1 MRLMG
6 RMGRGRKKKVNIGS
20 EKACAGA
27 GGVAEWGARM
37 EKNRTIEADCGVRA
51 KSSGVRCA
59 RFAQVTYTGGP
70 RRNGSVFQLSC
81 NGGRDNMRPQFQ
93 QLPVPMIDAVA
104 QATNDYLA
112 KMPKA
117 SRKMRGQFFTGKNTA
132 RFMAGLFS
140 EEKLRGDVSIL
151 DPGAGTGILSAA
163 LVERLQTLSGVRSIR
178 LVCYET
184 DPKVRNVLEIN
195 LGMMAARSRVPFE
208 WELRTDN
215 FITSQT
221 DAYNQTL
228 YAGDNPG
235 KFDLAIL
242 NPPYKKLSKDA
253 PESRAMA
260 DVCHGAP
267 NLYFLFAAMALFD
280 LKDGGEMVEIVPRS
294 WTSGAYFRRFRE
306 KFLRDG
312 ALERVHLF
320 KSRDQVFRQEDVLQE
335 TMIAKVAKTTWKP
348 GTVTVSTTEGGE
360 DFSGIESVELPYE
373 SVVTSPDYYVFLPTS
388 REEAATLGK
397 LAGFK
402 ETLPSLGLRMK
413 TGLTVDFR
421 NGDDL
426 RDTAEA
432 GAVPLF
438 QAWHIRDG
446 GVVFPTGK
454 SHEYIMARQPG
465 LLQRNANYLF
475 LKRFTSKEERR
486 RLQCGVYLARQH
498 PGYSVISTQNKVN
511 FIGGGGDL
519 SDRVV
524 YGLYVL
530 FNSTL
535 YDAYYRML
543 NGSTQVNST
552 EINAMPVPSL
562 DAITDMGREL
572 LLGKDLSEK
581 ACDRILGGHL

>member
-1 MRLMG
+1 M
-6 RMGRGRKKKVNIGS
+6 KKN
-20 EKACAGA
+20 A
-27 GGVAEWGARM
+27 
-37 EKNRTIEADCGVRA
+37 TIEAGGSTRA
-51 KSSGVRCA
+51 QFAHVVSGNVWPGTVSLLPGLA
-59 RFAQVTYTGGP
+59 
-70 RRNGSVFQLSC
+70 GS
-81 NGGRDNMRPQFQ
+81 GKIRAQFQ
-93 QLPVPMIDAVA
+93 QRAIPMIDAVA

-112 KMPKA
+112 RMPKA
-117 SRKMRGQFFTGKNTA
+117 SRKTQGQFFTGKNTA

-140 EEKLRGDVSIL
+140 AEKLRGDVSVL

-163 LVERLQTLSGVRSIR
+163 VVERLQALPGVRSIR
-178 LVCYET
+178 LVCCET
-184 DPKVRNVLEIN
+184 DPKVRDVFESN
-195 LGMMAARSRVPFE
+195 LRLMAARSRVPLE
-208 WELRTDN
+208 WELRTEN

-221 DAYNQTL
+221 DAYNRSL
-228 YAGDNPG
+228 YAGANPE

-242 NPPYKKLSKDA
+242 NPPYKKLPKDA
-253 PESRAMA
+253 PEARAMP

-280 LKDGGEMVEIVPRS
+280 LKDGGELVAIVPRS

-306 KFLRDG
+306 RFLDDG

-335 TMIAKVAKTTWKP
+335 TMIVRVVKTTQKP
-348 GTVTVSTTEGGE
+348 GCVTVSTTVGGE
-360 DFSGIESVELPYE
+360 DFSDIRAVELPYG
-373 SVVTSPDYYVFLPTS
+373 SVLSSPDFYVFLPTS
-388 REEAATLGK
+388 EEEAATLGK

-421 NGDDL
+421 NGGDL
-426 RDTAEA
+426 RDTAED
-432 GAVPLF
+432 GALPLF
-438 QAWHIRDG
+438 QARHIRDG

-454 SHEYIMARQPG
+454 SHECIMARQPG

-519 SDRVV
+519 PDRVV

-535 YDAYYRML
+535 YDSYYRML

-552 EINAMPVPSL
+552 EINAMPVPPL
-562 DAITDMGREL
+562 DAIADMGRKL
-572 LLGKDLSEK
+572 LSGKDLSEK

>member
-1 MRLMG
+1 MKR
-6 RMGRGRKKKVNIGS
+6 NT
-20 EKACAGA
+20 
-27 GGVAEWGARM
+27 
-37 EKNRTIEADCGVRA
+37 TIEAVAGVEATRGQGLEY
-51 KSSGVRCA
+51 GVD
-59 RFAQVTYTGGP
+59 P
-70 RRNGSVFQLSC
+70 ISVFQLP
-81 NGGRDNMRPQFQ
+81 GMAVRVRMGA
-93 QLPVPMIDAVA
+93 QLQPPAVTMIETVA
-104 QATNDYLA
+104 QATNAYLA
-112 KMPKA
+112 RMPKA
-117 SRKMRGQFFTGKNTA
+117 SRKTQGQFFTGKNTA

-140 EEKLRGDVSIL
+140 AEKLCGDVSIL

-163 LVERLQTLSGVRSIR
+163 VIGHLQSLSGIRRIR

-184 DPKVRNVLEIN
+184 DANVQEILERNLR
-195 LGMMAARSRVPFE
+195 MMASRSRIPLD

-221 DAYNQTL
+221 DAYNQSL
-228 YAGDNPG
+228 YAEPNPE

-242 NPPYKKLSKDA
+242 NPPYKKLPKDA
-253 PESRAMA
+253 QEARAME

-280 LKDGGEMVEIVPRS
+280 LKDGGELVSIMPRS

-306 KFLRDG
+306 RFLG
-312 ALERVHLF
+312 EGTLERVHLF

-335 TMIAKVAKTTWKP
+335 TMIAKVTKKRQKS
-348 GTVTVSTTEGGE
+348 GHVTVSTTEGGE
-360 DFSGIESVELPYE
+360 DFSDIRAVELPYA
-373 SVVTSPDYYVFLPTS
+373 SVVTSPDFYVFLPTS
-388 REEAATLGK
+388 EEEAATLGK

-421 NGDDL
+421 NEDDL
-426 RDTAEA
+426 RDSAED

-446 GVVFPTGK
+446 RVVFPSGK
-454 SHEYIMARQPG
+454 AHEFIMARQPG

-486 RLQCGVYLARQH
+486 RLQCGVYLARQY
-498 PGYSVISTQNKVN
+498 PAYPVISTQNKVN
-511 FIGGGGDL
+511 FIGGSGDDL
-519 SDRVV
+519 PDRVV
-524 YGLYVL
+524 FGLYVL

-535 YDAYYRML
+535 YDSYYRML

-562 DAITDMGREL
+562 DAIADMGKEL
-572 LLGKDLSEK
+572 LGGKDRSEQ
-581 ACDRILGGHL
+581 ACDRILGGYL